1 MNKLKKLAC
10 LLLALVMVLS
20 SVTLVFADENGEAA
34 SEYAAS
40 YEVIVPADGVGD
52 HPAFAILTGAQQALS
67 EIGIELRIND
77 PADSNI
83 LWDAVDAGTQNM
95 WTAAWGATIDPD
107 MYQVYHSSNVVGLPN
122 SSESNHYH
130 IKDALLDELII
141 KARQSDDQEYR
152 KNVYKQCL
160 DIIIDWA
167 VELPTYQRQ
176 NCIIFSPQRIKM
188 ETVTPDIT
196 TFWGWMN
203 DLENL
208 EMVEEGSPLVV
219 AYNPFSQK
227 FSPFTADTAY
237 DQDVVGMTQLSL
249 MVTDRVGAIVFDAIE
264 GETHNYNGTDYLY
277 TGPADLSVVYDEATN
292 TTTYTAKLRD
302 DLVFSDGTPVTA
314 DDIIFTYYTL
324 LDPSYVGSTT
334 LYSYDIV
341 GLQDY
346 RTQTTSEVYSK
357 YTAITEAIY
366 AAGPNGYVAN
376 DLYSED
382 LYNAYWAMMTDA
394 WKADN
399 EAIVAYVLANYADYY
414 DSYMGVGA
422 LDENTSVAFGMRMWG
437 FAAGFGEDGLFYDSL
452 GNAFDFAAGQYP
464 TIDDYYANTY
474 AAYAGDVDAYAGTES
489 PNGTDVHGNVDNAF
503 ILTYG
508 SQDEAMGGAGV
519 PNISGITKLD
529 DYTVQVVL
537 NGFDAAAVYSI
548 LGIQVTPLHYYG
560 DAAKYDYANNKF
572 GFDFGDISKTNEVA
586 TVPMGAGPYMFV
598 SYENKVVTFTANPLY
613 FKGAPHTQEIQ
624 FKETASAE
632 VASAVQTGTAD
643 AGEMTGSRARFDEV
657 KSYNSNGELEGD
669 VIVTN
674 KVDNLGY
681 GYLGINAD
689 TVNIGGVPDSE
700 ASKLF
705 RKGFMTIFAV
715 YRDVAIASYYGEAAS
730 IINYPISNTS
740 WAAPQ
745 PADEGYKLAFST
757 DVNGNPIYTPDMTQE
772 QKYEAAKQ
780 AALGFFEAAGCTV
793 VDGKVVAVPAA

>member
-1 MNKLKKLAC
+1 MKKLVS
-10 LLLALVMVLS
+10 LLLALMMVLS
-20 SVTLVFADENGEAA
+20 SAAFVLADETAGSE

-40 YEVIVPADGVGD
+40 YEVIIPADGIGD
-52 HPAFAILTGAQQALS
+52 HPAFAILTGAQQALAD
-67 EIGIELRIND
+67 IGIELRIND

-83 LWDAVDAGTQNM
+83 LWDALDAGTQNM

-107 MYQVYHSSNVVGLPN
+107 MYQVYHSSNVVGEPN

-130 IKDALLDELII
+130 IRDAELDELII

-160 DIIIDWA
+160 DLIIDWA

-196 TFWGWMN
+196 TFWGWMS
-203 DLENL
+203 EIEKL

-219 AYNPFSQK
+219 AYEDFSQK
-227 FSPFTADTAY
+227 FSPFTAETAY
-237 DQDVVGMTQLSL
+237 DQDVVSMTQLSL
-249 MVTDRVGAIVFDAIE
+249 MVTDRTGAIVYNGIE
-264 GETHNYNGTDYLY
+264 GETIPYNGTDYTY
-277 TGPADLSVVYDEATN
+277 NGPADLSVKYDEASN

-302 DLVFSDGTPVTA
+302 DLYFSDGVHVTA
-314 DDIIFTYYTL
+314 DDLIFTYYTY

-334 LYSYDIV
+334 LYSYDIQ

-346 RTQTTSEVYSK
+346 RTQTTSEVYAK
-357 YTAITEAIY
+357 YAALCEAIF
-366 AAGPNGYVAN
+366 AAGDGGYVAN
-376 DLYSED
+376 DQYTEEQ
-382 LYNAYWAMMTDA
+382 YNGYWDGIRSQ
-394 WKADN
+394 WKSVCS
-399 EAIVAYVLANYADYY
+399 AIVSYVKANYASYY
-414 DSYMGVGA
+414 DSYMGVGT
-422 LDENTSVAFGMRMWG
+422 LDENTETAFGMVMWG
-437 FAAGFGEDGLFYDSL
+437 FAEGFNDAGLFVDAL
-452 GNAFDFAAGQYP
+452 GNTYDFAAGQYP

-474 AAYAGDVDAYAGTES
+474 AAYEGSVDAFAAVEA
-489 PNGTDVHGNVDNAF
+489 PNGEDPHSANDSAF
-503 ILTYG
+503 ILEFG
-508 SQDEAMGGAGV
+508 SKDEAMGGNGV

-529 DYTVQVVL
+529 DYTVQVVV

-548 LGIQVTPLHYYG
+548 LAIPVTPLHYYG
-560 DAAKYDYANNKF
+560 DVEKYDYENNKF
-572 GFDFGDISKTNEVA
+572 GFDFGDISKTNEVG
-586 TVPMGAGPYMFV
+586 TVPVGAGAYKFV
-598 SYENKVVTFTANPLY
+598 SYENKVVTFEANENY
-613 FKGAPHTQEIQ
+613 YAGAPLTKEIQ
-624 FKETASAE
+624 FKETNAAE

-657 KSYNSNGELEGD
+657 KSYNSNGEISGD
-669 VIVTN
+669 VIVTS

-689 TVNIGGVPDSE
+689 TVNIGGEPGSE

-715 YRDVAIASYYGEAAS
+715 YRDVAIDSYYGEAAS

-745 PADEGYKLAFST
+745 VTDEGYHVAFSL
-757 DVNGNPIYTPDMTQE
+757 DVNGNPIYTDDMTQE

-780 AALGFFEAAGCTV
+780 AALGYFEAAGCTV
-793 VDGKVVAVPAA
+793 ADGKVVAVPAA

>member
-20 SVTLVFADENGEAA
+20 SASLVVAEDDTASE

-40 YEVIVPADGVGD
+40 YEVIIPADGIGD
-52 HPAFAILTGAQQALS
+52 HPAFAILTGAQQALADL
-67 EIGIELRIND
+67 GIELRIND

-83 LWDAVDAGTQNM
+83 LWDALDAGTQNM

-107 MYQVYHSSNVVGLPN
+107 MYQVYHSSNVVGLPG

-130 IKDALLDELII
+130 IKDATLDDLII

-160 DIIIDWA
+160 DIIISWG

-203 DLENL
+203 DIELL
-208 EMVEEGSPLVV
+208 EMADPESPLVV
-219 AYNPFSQK
+219 AYSPFSQK

-237 DQDVVGMTQLSL
+237 DQDVVSMTQLSL
-249 MVTDRVGAIVFDAIE
+249 MVTDRVGAIVYNAIE
-264 GETHNYNGTDYLY
+264 GETRSYNGTDYLY
-277 TGPADLSVVYDEATN
+277 TGPADLSVVYDEESK
-292 TTTYTAKLRD
+292 TTTYTAKLRP
-302 DLVFSDGTPVTA
+302 DLKFSDGMPVTA
-314 DDIIFTYYTL
+314 DDIIFTYYTY

-346 RTQTTSEVYSK
+346 RTQTTSEVYEK
-357 YTAITEAIY
+357 YSNIVAKIY
-366 AAGPNGYVAN
+366 ADGSAGYVAN
-376 DLYSED
+376 DVYTED
-382 LYNAYWAMMTDA
+382 QYNAYWDKMDA
-394 WKADN
+394 QCVAAAT
-399 EAIVAYVLANYADYY
+399 AIVNYVMANYLADDYVQAY
-414 DSYMGVGA
+414 FSSDLTAADISASEGLQIAY
-422 LDENTSVAFGMRMWG
+422 GMVMWG
-437 FAAGFGEDGLFYDSL
+437 YDPSAWDLVDSFPTVED
-452 GNAFDFAAGQYP
+452 
-464 TIDDYYANTY
+464 Y
-474 AAYAGDVDAYAGTES
+474 AAQILDAYKGDYDTAWGTEAA
-489 PNGTDVHGNVDNAF
+489 NGENPHSETDNWF
-503 ILTYG
+503 ILEFG
-508 SQDEAMGGAGV
+508 SKDEAMGGQGV
-519 PNISGITKLD
+519 PNVKGITKLD

-548 LGIQVTPLHYYG
+548 LGIQVVPLHYYG
-560 DAAKYDYANNKF
+560 DPEKYDYANNKF

-586 TVPMGAGPYMFV
+586 TIPVGAGPYTFV
-598 SYENKVVTFTANPLY
+598 SYDNKVVTFAANPYY
-613 FKGAPHTQEIQ
+613 FKGEPKTKEIQ
-624 FKETASAE
+624 FKETTSAE
-632 VASAVQTGTAD
+632 VASGVQTGTVD
-643 AGEMTGSRARFDEV
+643 CGEMTGSRTNFDEV
-657 KSYNSNGELEGD
+657 KSYNSNHELEGD
-669 VIVTN
+669 VIFTS

-689 TVNIGGVPDSE
+689 TVNILGDPASD

-705 RKGFMTIFAV
+705 RRGLMTIFAV
-715 YRDVAIASYYGEAAS
+715 YRDVAISSYYGEAAS

-745 PADEGYKLAFST
+745 ATDEGYQVAFSV
-757 DVNGNPIYTPDMTQE
+757 DVFGNPIYTPDMTQE
-772 QKYEAAKQ
+772 EKYEAAKK

-793 VDGKVVAVPAA
+793 ADGKVVSLPAA